1 MKFKYTDCDKFYRY
15 GFGENRHYTI
25 VQIIPATQ
33 NLVAVFEAEKDDP
46 LGDILDDVL
55 CLALVEFEDGS
66 REIMSAVSFQE
77 EGIKLAP
84 LLGNYIDTRKIGG
97 VEHESKIN
105 ERK

>member
-1 MKFKYTDCDKFYRY
+1 MKLRYTDCDKFYQY

-25 VQIIPATQ
+25 VQIIPAQQ

-66 REIMSAVSFQE
+66 REIMSVVSCQE
-77 EGIKLAP
+77 LGIHLAP
-84 LLGNYIDTRKIGG
+84 TIGNYIDTRK
-97 VEHESKIN
+97 K
-105 ERK
+105 

>member
-1 MKFKYTDCDKFYRY
+1 MKLRYTDCDKFYQY

-25 VQIIPATQ
+25 VQIIPAQQ

-66 REIMSAVSFQE
+66 REIMSVVSCQE
-77 EGIKLAP
+77 DGIQLAP
-84 LLGNYIDTRKIGG
+84 TIGNYIDTRKK
-97 VEHESKIN
+97 EE
-105 ERK
+105 